1 MASTRRPIA
10 GMNPKGQAIRAIPG
24 ILSLLLASIYW
35 QACSKKPEA
44 IEELKP
50 DAVFDEQARS
60 KQFSVIAG
68 GTQPMIDDLEDGDLN
83 GLKLEGRNW
92 SWSQFDDATDGTQ
105 FLTIVQLSDAPGNGD
120 NVLYVRGGD
129 WTKTGGGL
137 NASLTY
143 NTAPR
148 SLGVYDGSTY
158 TGIQFWVKVVGLT
171 QLKIKV
177 GIPETTS
184 LDDGGICVENCPDH
198 FSNTVPVNDSWIQVQ
213 IPFESFNL
221 SIGKHSL
228 PLDPARIKSIHFS
241 FETHGDYEVW
251 VDDFSFYH

>member
-1 MASTRRPIA
+1 MKFLSFV
-10 GMNPKGQAIRAIPG
+10 KGTFQGAVVLFTTLVFWFG
-24 ILSLLLASIYW
+24 
-35 QACSKKPEA
+35 CSNKPETIA
-44 IEELKP
+44 ELKP
-50 DAVFDEQARS
+50 DAVFDEKARS
-60 KQFSVIAG
+60 KQFPVIANG
-68 GTQPMIDDLEDGDLN
+68 GQPMIDDLEDGDLN

-105 FLTIVQLSDAPGNGD
+105 YLTIVQLSDALGKGD

-137 NASLTY
+137 SASLAY
-143 NTAPR
+143 NTSPR
-148 SLGVYDGSTY
+148 SFGVYDASAY
-158 TGIQFWVKVVGLT
+158 TGIQFWAKTVGLN
-171 QLKIKV
+171 QFKV
-177 GIPETTS
+177 EVGTPETTS
-184 LDDGGICVENCPDH
+184 VNGGGICLENCPAH
-198 FSNTVPVNDSWIQVQ
+198 FSNTVPVNDSWIQVR
-213 IPFESFNL
+213 ISFESFNL